1 LTDNSEGQ
9 AFYSAYY
16 SRLDDELSVNLRREV
31 YGEDLGQAGWRTAS
45 EQIEFADFLVA
56 RPNSQVLDIACGS
69 GVPSLALIE
78 RTNCQLTGIDIDA
91 AGIGYA
97 QAQAT
102 KRALADRATFNVL
115 DCDARLPFEDGSFD
129 AVFCIDSI
137 VHFRNRSAV
146 LMEWAR
152 LLRSGGR
159 LVFTD
164 LAVVTG
170 AVSKRDLDIRTPNG
184 FWLFVPPGLN
194 ERLIR
199 DAGLNLLKCEDRSSS
214 VAELAAR
221 WHAARARHHAELV
234 SQEGTDG
241 FEQHQE
247 FFAMVADLADSR
259 RLSRFLYVAEKPTSD
274 GNRPDCHRAL
284 TPHIPLASATEARTG
299 GAG

>member
-1 LTDNSEGQ
+1 MTDNSEGQ

-16 SRLDDELSVNLRREV
+16 TRLADELAVNLRREV

-45 EQIEFADFLVA
+45 EQIEFADFLRA
-56 RPNSQVLDIACGS
+56 GPDSHVLDIACGS

-91 AGIGYA
+91 AGIAYA

-102 KRALADRATFNVL
+102 KRGLADRANFNVL

-129 AVFCIDSI
+129 ALFCIDSI
-137 VHFRNRSAV
+137 VHLRNRFAV
-146 LMEWAR
+146 LIEWAR

-194 ERLIR
+194 ERSIR
-199 DAGLNLLKCEDRSSS
+199 AAGLNLLQCEDRSSS

-221 WHAARARHHAELV
+221 WHAARARHYAELV
-234 SQEGTDG
+234 SQEGTEG

-247 FFAMVADLADSR
+247 FFAMVADLSDSR
-259 RLSRFLYVAEKPTSD
+259 RLSRFLYVAEKPAAN
-274 GNRPDCHRAL
+274 GP
-284 TPHIPLASATEARTG
+284 
-299 GAG
+299 